1 MEEFKKLGLS
11 DKTIKILSKKGFTK
25 PTQIQEQAIP
35 ILLNKKQDIIGQ
47 AQTGTG
53 KTASFALPIIER
65 IKDTNQVQALILTPT
80 RELAMQVTKEIES
93 LSEGISC
100 LAVYGGA
107 PINNQI
113 SRLKSGVKIV
123 VGTPG
128 RIIDL
133 IKRKVLKIK
142 NIDYAVLDEA
152 DEMLNMGF
160 IEDIE
165 QILSNTNSDKQTLL
179 FSATM
184 PRPILNIAKKYMKDL
199 VHISIKKENITT
211 DLIEQHHIEIQ
222 SKDRIE
228 LLKRIIDLTPDF
240 YGIIFCKTKLRVD
253 FVASHLIEKK
263 YSAAAL
269 HGDVSQQQRE
279 QILNQFRKN
288 KITILV
294 ATDVAAR
301 GIDVNDLTHVVN
313 FSLPQSPEQYIH
325 RIGRTGR
332 AGKKG
337 IAITFLIPSEK
348 RKLSLVERT
357 NNIKIPKAKIPSV
370 KEVITYK
377 ENNLYEKIIKTIEKT
392 TENEKFDLFITELL
406 NKYNSRKIINALLN
420 YNFKQELSA
429 NTYKDIQE
437 VITRKGGD
445 SSFKRNSRGRGRSRG
460 PRRDNNY
467 KKDNNSRRDSSNN
480 KDKNTSK
487 NKNKKP
493 RYKDKKRN

>member
-11 DKTIKILSKKGFTK
+11 DKTIKILVKKGFTK
-25 PTQIQEQAIP
+25 PTQIQEQTIP
-35 ILLNKKQDIIGQ
+35 ILLKTKQDVIGQ

-53 KTASFALPIIER
+53 KTASFGLPIIER
-65 IKDTNQVQALILTPT
+65 IKDTNQVQALVLTPT

-93 LSEGISC
+93 LSEGIPC

-113 SRLKSGVKIV
+113 TRLKKGVKIV

-133 IKRKVLKIK
+133 IKRRVLQLK

-160 IEDIE
+160 IDDIE
-165 QILSNTNSDKQTLL
+165 EILSKTNPSKQTLL

-184 PRPILNIAKKYMKDL
+184 PKPILNIAKKYMKDL
-199 VHISIKKENITT
+199 VHISIKKDNIAT
-211 DLIEQHHIEIQ
+211 DLIEQHYIDI
-222 SKDRIE
+222 SPKDRIE

-240 YGIIFCKTKLRVD
+240 YGIIFCKTKMRVD
-253 FVASHLIEKK
+253 FVSSQLIDKK

-279 QILNQFRKN
+279 QILGQFRNK

-301 GIDVNDLTHVVN
+301 GIDVNDLTHVIN

-348 RKLSLVERT
+348 RKLSFVERI
-357 NNIKIPKAKIPSV
+357 NNIKIPKAKIPSI
-370 KEVITYK
+370 KEVIAYK
-377 ENNLYEKIIKTIEKT
+377 ENNLYEKIITTIEKT
-392 TENEKFDLFITELL
+392 KENEKFELFVTELL
-406 NKYNSRKIINALLN
+406 NKYNSRKVINALLN
-420 YNFKQELSA
+420 YNFQHELSA
-429 NTYKDIQE
+429 NTYKNIEE
-437 VITRKGGD
+437 VVTKGND
-445 SSFKRNSRGRGRSRG
+445 KKFNKNSRGRGRSRG
-460 PRRDNNY
+460 PRRD
-467 KKDNNSRRDSSNN
+467 SN
-480 KDKNTSK
+480 KT
-487 NKNKKP
+487 KNKKP
-493 RYKDKKRN
+493 RNQQNRRKN